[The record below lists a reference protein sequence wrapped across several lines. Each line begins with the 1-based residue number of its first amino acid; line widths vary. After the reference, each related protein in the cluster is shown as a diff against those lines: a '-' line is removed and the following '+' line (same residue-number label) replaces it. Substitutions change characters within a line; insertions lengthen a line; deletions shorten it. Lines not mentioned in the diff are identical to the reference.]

1 MPEFH
6 RAALPGDSHLVKEL
20 IMELIG
26 INPLFLAGLG
36 GIVVLA
42 VIWLLVQFVFKLTI
56 KVFTIGCLGILLL
69 SLLCAAS
76 VYFGGR

>member
-1 MPEFH
+1 
-6 RAALPGDSHLVKEL
+6 
-20 IMELIG
+20 MELIG